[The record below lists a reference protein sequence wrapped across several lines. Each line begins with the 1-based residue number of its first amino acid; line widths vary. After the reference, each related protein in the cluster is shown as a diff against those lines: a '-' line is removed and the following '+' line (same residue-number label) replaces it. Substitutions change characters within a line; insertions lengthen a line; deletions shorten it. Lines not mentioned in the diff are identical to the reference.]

1 MLDIDR
7 RIRVQRDVAVL
18 LHLLAVAEDQHR
30 GVEQFTE
37 ERRAVGRLR
46 HRQLQ
51 QAFKFVLARGGIVM
65 MGTHGKLQ
73 DKIARPSM
81 LGPEDNAHSSPR
93 RGGRSIIWLCSAAD

>member
-7 RIRVQRDVAVL
+7 RIRVQHDVAVL

-51 QAFKFVLARGGIVM
+51 QAFKFVLAQGGIVM

-73 DKIARPSM
+73 GSNSEAQHA
-81 LGPEDNAHSSPR
+81 GPR
-93 RGGRSIIWLCSAAD
+93 R